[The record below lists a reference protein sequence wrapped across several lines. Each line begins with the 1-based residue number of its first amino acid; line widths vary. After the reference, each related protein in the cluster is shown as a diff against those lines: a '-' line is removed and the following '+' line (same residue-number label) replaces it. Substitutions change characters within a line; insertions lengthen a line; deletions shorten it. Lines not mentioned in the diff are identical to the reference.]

1 MTSSQNVN
9 LFTIS
14 SPLMNLDYN
23 LNELHFHYYNVSSSK
38 VFFVIPEFHSRG
50 KRERNMDETYKCN
63 YRILQILDKFLQDMN
78 YLTGPSL
85 TVADLCCVAT
95 VSTATIIT
103 PISTQSIPTCPH
115 GIEPARTFHTPST
128 ATVWV

>member
-38 VFFVIPEFHSRG
+38 VFFVIPEFHNRG
-50 KRERNMDETYKCN
+50 KRETKWTKHISVITESYKF
-63 YRILQILDKFLQDMN
+63 LDKFLRDKN
-78 YLTGPSL
+78 YLIGPSL

-115 GIEPARTFHTPST
+115 GIEPARTFQTTSK